1 MLPILY
7 YIRNKIKFV
16 FRFWDTSRGM
26 DVWTLG
32 TLNSNI
38 CLYFLNSYLDEGGIP
53 AQLIDVNIASD
64 YDKLSDLLER
74 CKGIEKNR
82 ILEVS
87 EQEKDIVTDIA
98 KIFNPAVEFGEREL
112 ISMLFYLGYLTIS
125 GEEFWMAKL
134 RIPNS
139 IMKELWK
146 S

>member
-1 MLPILY
+1 M
-7 YIRNKIKFV
+7 
-16 FRFWDTSRGM
+16 
-26 DVWTLG
+26 
-32 TLNSNI
+32 
-38 CLYFLNSYLDEGGIP
+38 DEGGIP

-64 YDKLSDLLER
+64 YGKLSDLLER